1 MLRLTYLLAKRGPQV
16 ALVLAVLAV
25 AAFGAAGWTAT
36 HPPTTD
42 VTDRQNVQGASLE
55 FASNATVTENTS
67 LYETGTVLTDPA
79 VFPRDAPVLRVTP
92 RVHSAN
98 ASFASVTQSVSLVYT
113 ASRREETFWT
123 HTVPLATRS
132 ADDAKSLATPVTV
145 DTERVREDLATYRSD
160 VGDAGTVSVAV
171 RTNAT
176 YRVGGYTGQL
186 TGSAP
191 LTFGEDWYDAG
202 ASGDSRT
209 HDTPYTR
216 TVTVPSAHLVPPSA
230 LGGAGVAFLLGAV
243 AVLAWY
249 RAYRPSLA
257 AVTEELHR
265 HRYDEWISAGFVP
278 SVGDEHVVDVAT
290 LEALVD
296 VAIDTDSRV
305 IYDPSTGRYTVLT
318 EAARYRYSASRETSE
333 N

>member
-42 VTDRQNVQGASLE
+42 VTDRQNVQRTALG
-55 FASNATVTENTS
+55 FASNATVTEDTS
-67 LYETGTVLTDPA
+67 LYETGTVLHDPA

-98 ASFASVTQSVSLVYT
+98 ASFESVSQSVSLVYT
-113 ASRREETFWT
+113 ASRRGETFWT
-123 HTVPLATRS
+123 HTVPLATQS
-132 ADDAKSLATPVTV
+132 ADDAESLATPVTV
-145 DTERVREDLATYRSD
+145 DTERIREHLKSYRSD
-160 VGDAGTVSVAV
+160 VGDAGTVSVAI

-176 YRVGGYTGQL
+176 YRVGGYTGRL

-191 LTFGEDWYDAG
+191 LSFGEDWYDVAG
-202 ASGDSRT
+202 TGDSRT
-209 HDTPYTR
+209 HDTTHTR
-216 TVTVPSAHLVPPSA
+216 TVTVSSARAVPPSA
-230 LGGAGVAFLLGAV
+230 LGGVGVLFVLGAV

-249 RAYRPSLA
+249 RAYRPSLD
-257 AVTEELHR
+257 AVTEDLHR
-265 HRYDEWISAGFVP
+265 HRYAEWISAGFVP
-278 SVGDEHVVDVAT
+278 SAGDEHVVDVAT
-290 LEALVD
+290 LESLVD

-305 IYDPSTGRYTVLT
+305 IHDPSTGRYTVLT
-318 EAARYRYSASRETSE
+318 EAARYRYAPTQKTSDT
-333 N
+333 